1 MLIWEKLVNFVHK
14 DVSDE
19 SEAKKDAVIM
29 RISLMIMFPYLLGIV
44 FALSYNRCMYC
55 AVATCAL
62 LLFYVLF
69 FSMTFKGKEK
79 LAGILLQIVTSIWIL
94 MMVILLGWECGVQA
108 FWFSLMVFAIVTGYQ
123 SSWYNALT
131 IISFGLMRLCLYYY
145 VMNVTPY
152 YHMSVTWKAFFQT
165 SNTIVVFIQMAFLVI
180 TFSREAQEAEKKLT
194 AYNKKIK
201 NLASIDPLTKLINR
215 RAMMEKLNELVN
227 SPERNYFCIAIGD
240 IDFFKK
246 VNDTYGHEAGD
257 AVLVMVADILSKFM
271 EGKGYVA
278 RWGGEEFLFVFF
290 SGNGDEVVLELE
302 SIRRL
307 IEKTPCRIENR
318 EIEVHMTFGLEE
330 FNALK
335 PLDTTISKADEKLY
349 VGKTT
354 GRNKIIF

>member
-1 MLIWEKLVNFVHK
+1 MQIWNKLVNYVLK
-14 DVSDE
+14 DVPDE
-19 SEAKKDAVIM
+19 SEAKKNAVII

-44 FALSYNRCMYC
+44 FAMSYNKRMYC
-55 AVATCAL
+55 AVATVVLSL
-62 LLFYVLF
+62 LYVLF
-69 FSMTFKGKEK
+69 FSMTYKGRAK
-79 LAGILLQIVTSIWIL
+79 LAGILVQIVTSIWIIL
-94 MMVILLGWECGVQA
+94 MVIWLGWECGVQA

-123 SSWYNALT
+123 ASWYNALT

-145 VMNVTPY
+145 VMNVTSH
-152 YHMSVTWKAFFQT
+152 YHLTVSWKAFFQT
-165 SNTIVVFIQMAFLVI
+165 TNTIVVFIQMSFLVI

-215 RAMMEKLNELVN
+215 RAMMEKLNELVG
-227 SPERNYFCIAIGD
+227 SAERNYFCIAIGD

-257 AVLVMVADILSKFM
+257 AVLVMVADILSKYM

-290 SGNGDEVVLELE
+290 NGNGDEVVLELE
-302 SIRRL
+302 SIRCL
-307 IEKTPCRIENR
+307 IEKTPCRIENQD
-318 EIEVHMTFGLEE
+318 IEVHMTFGLEE

-349 VGKTT
+349 TGKTT
-354 GRNKIIF
+354 GRNKTIF